1 MDKQELKKIIKPL
14 IKECIREVL
23 LEEGLKTLTDS
34 QELVKE
40 EKIVQRRQESEQ
52 KPKVKQ
58 KIDYNKVFKKDIIEK
73 NKKLGFDMGGTGFNP
88 FQGTVSAEQKENM
101 KVETVTEQKI
111 SNMIGQSSNQ
121 WTKILDAMNGRK

>member
-1 MDKQELKKIIKPL
+1 MNKQELKKIIKPL
-14 IKECIREVL
+14 VKECMREIL
-23 LEEGLKTLTDS
+23 LEEGLKTLTGS

-40 EKIVQRRQESEQ
+40 EKIVQKTQEPNQ
-52 KPKVKQ
+52 KPKIKQ

-73 NKKLGFDMGGTGFNP
+73 NKKLGFDMSGTGFNP
-88 FQGTVSAEQKENM
+88 FQGTISAEQKENM

-121 WTKILDAMNGRK
+121 WNKILDAMNGRK

>member
-40 EKIVQRRQESEQ
+40 EKIVQKRQESEQ
-52 KPKVKQ
+52 KPKLKQ
-58 KIDYNKVFKKDIIEK
+58 KVDYNKVFKKEVVEK

-88 FQGTVSAEQKENM
+88 FDGTTPINEVKVPETQREVKVKDMISESA
-101 KVETVTEQKI
+101 
-111 SNMIGQSSNQ
+111 GQWN
-121 WTKILDAMNGRK
+121 KILNAMNGRK